1 MSNERKTFSS
11 PTDTVCIDIMSH
23 SLPSRKWSLHKHCNL
38 SQSSSN
44 GDTIQAAGRVFFIF
58 QSLDFQISLSN
69 TCLTRESLFEVE
81 IELFGGRST
90 ESAVNLVVKR
100 TPRPH

>member
-1 MSNERKTFSS
+1 MNEK
-11 PTDTVCIDIMSH
+11 H
-23 SLPSRKWSLHKHCNL
+23 SLVQQTLCVLTLCRTVYRRESGACINTAICRNL
-38 SQSSSN
+38 LA
-44 GDTIQAAGRVFFIF
+44 TEIQYRLLVESFLYF
-58 QSLDFQISLSN
+58 QMISLSN